1 MSNEIKLTQEKW
13 NMVLDLRDKVTILEK
28 SLKETRVHLRNEQ
41 LKTQEL
47 EKKILMNNTNVN
59 FNDIFRSK

>member
-13 NMVLDLRDKVTILEK
+13 NMVLDLKDKVETLEK
-28 SLKETRVHLRNEQ
+28 SLRETRLHLRNEQ

-47 EKKILMNNTNVN
+47 EKKILMNNSNVN